1 MTKKILL
8 ILGIVF
14 SGALLFAQA
23 DDKRLEEVS
32 KMAAKDAADGWLKGG
47 GIGLDLTGLRLINP
61 RVGAGDNKFG
71 IGGLG
76 TFFFNYKNGKDYWN
90 NGINFQL
97 AVQNFN
103 VGTKTKYQ
111 KSLDVIRFN
120 SRYGHQIKNKL
131 FGAIDFGV
139 ETLMLPT
146 YAGNFTSGEVAG
158 EKPIAQLF
166 SPARITLSPGLDY
179 KHDDHFSVFFAP
191 IGLKIIYVADQD
203 IANLGIHGTQL
214 VDENDPSKGFEQ
226 MFLQAGANLQ
236 AKYNNKFINEKLSYT
251 TKLDLFSNY
260 LHNPQNIDVLW
271 GHALDIAI
279 TKNISLALM
288 GELFY
293 DHDILV
299 NFDRNEDG
307 QYAGTGDELARRTS
321 VTTGFYFKYNKIF

>member
-8 ILGIVF
+8 VLGIVF
-14 SGALLFAQA
+14 SGVFLFAQA
-23 DDKRLEEVS
+23 DDKRLEEVA
-32 KMAAKDAADGWLKGG
+32 KMAKQEAKDGWLKGG
-47 GIGLDLTGLRLINP
+47 GIGLDLTGLKLINP

-71 IGGLG
+71 VGGLG
-76 TFFFNYKNGKDYWN
+76 TFFFNYKKGKDYWN

-97 AVQNFN
+97 AVQNFQL
-103 VGTKTKYQ
+103 GAKTKYQ
-111 KSLDVIRFN
+111 KNLDVIRFN

-146 YAGNFTSGEVAG
+146 YPGNFTSGEAG
-158 EKPIAQLF
+158 ENPIAQLF

-191 IGLKIIYVADQD
+191 VGLKIIYVADQD
-203 IANLGIHGTQL
+203 IANLGIHGTKL
-214 VDENDPSKGFEQ
+214 VDENDLTKGYEK
-226 MFLQAGANLQ
+226 MDLQAGANLQ
-236 AKYNNKFINEKLSYT
+236 AKYNNKYLNDKVSYT

-271 GHALDIAI
+271 GHSLDIAI
-279 TKNISLALM
+279 TKGLSLALM

-307 QYAGTGDELARRTS
+307 AYAGSGDELAHRTS
-321 VTTGFYFKYNKIF
+321 ITTGFYLKYSKIF